1 MTGAVHIS
9 ESKALIQ
16 AGWDDVPH
24 LSAKDK
30 SEILRSTLPHLRGAR
45 TKGNPT
51 QGAGAVYPIDFEELE
66 CEPVVIP
73 SYWRRCYAM
82 DVGWRITAAL
92 WLAHD
97 PSSDIVY
104 AYTEHYRG
112 NAGPETHV
120 ASIKARG
127 EWIPGVIDP
136 SARQRNP
143 KDGDRLFAIYTTAPH
158 SLKLTKAKNEVESG
172 ITLVYERMST
182 GRFKFFR
189 GACPN
194 AKREFQNYRRKMDE
208 HQRGVIVKA
217 NDHLMD
223 CVRYGVA
230 SGLALAITEPRP
242 TFSGT
247 HNPKNRG
254 DRRVGY

>member
-16 AGWDDVPH
+16 AGWDSVPH
-24 LSAKDK
+24 LTAKDK
-30 SEILRSTLPHLRGAR
+30 ADILRSTLPHLRGAR
-45 TKGNPT
+45 TKGTPT
-51 QGAGAVYPIDFEELE
+51 QGAGAVYPIDFEDLE
-66 CEPVVIP
+66 CDPFAIP
-73 SYWRRCYAM
+73 GFFRRGFAM

-92 WLAHD
+92 FAAYD
-97 PSSDIVY
+97 PGSDILY
-104 AYTEHYRG
+104 FYTEHYRA

-120 ASIKARG
+120 TAIKARG
-127 EWIPGVIDP
+127 DWLPGVIDP

-143 KDGDRLFAIYTTAPH
+143 KDGERLYEIYTSPPH
-158 SLKLTKAKNEVESG
+158 SLKLTKAKNEVEAG
-172 ITLVYERMST
+172 ILMVYERMTT
-182 GRFKFFR
+182 GRLKFFR

-223 CVRYGVA
+223 CKRYAV
-230 SGLALAITEPRP
+230 STLIPLMIVEPKPR
-242 TFSGT
+242 FSGT